1 MYMTQIKDV
10 DTSSYHRVKLKWFIC
25 LAIIYTFT
33 GTINTKTDISL
44 KDLPASTAFLL
55 VSHIS
60 DCTKIK
66 ICPPVKEQD
75 QILFIIL
82 RNNSFQ
88 GRQCCGL
95 FSLNLWILIDMCLTN
110 NTLVRHLILRTHLG
124 WFTSVTSALENTVWN
139 MSRYQNL

>member
-1 MYMTQIKDV
+1 MTQIKDV

-33 GTINTKTDISL
+33 GTINTKTDINL

-82 RNNSFQ
+82 RKKSFQ

-139 MSRYQNL
+139 LSRYQNL